1 MIQVFILKIENPDCF
16 WVCIKGGG
24 KFVDN
29 EMDYQKLQSEMNQF
43 YNKSFRCMD
52 EIKPSALEEGQACT
66 VYCQELKSWCRAVVK
81 SIISCTD
88 YYVADCFLV
97 DYAKSLPVKT
107 DRICVA
113 LESFMRLPYRAKK
126 FRLYCT
132 KPVTLRVDYC
142 SDSAEIVPANC
153 WDISAIQYFQNLL
166 NATTQVEAK
175 LCAIENDL
183 FDVYLYVTIKGEK
196 VCVNDDLVAKNFAYY
211 EMNNKMCSTAEDQK
225 KTTANLEPPSKE
237 INPALV
243 FWPMLL
249 QPKEASSFETSAASK
264 DFKKMECKDFR
275 EAVSWNGVSESDV
288 MVPIPTLKQGVTVSV
303 QVDGQTESTLGKTT
317 TKIQEV
323 EKDLCEKNSDLKLLQ
338 FLNPDPLKVAD
349 AQEEMKVL
357 QEINYF
363 IAHLPVVLSNKIEPC
378 SSLETAP
385 LFLALKKELLRNH
398 FLGPSHVQSYSWP
411 AIARGC
417 DSVIICPENDPL
429 LYLLPIITFLQSRS
443 CYISLPVRNGPI
455 ALIVCPGQKKAEL
468 VFELLETYIRCS
480 RPLYPMLLLLGMNK
494 EEIKSVRIPRGC
506 EIMVTTPQSLLRLL
520 ECHSLLFLRLCHLV
534 FDEVDVLFSEASEQ
548 IFNILEYYKKNL
560 NVGEKES
567 APQQIVAVGSQWT
580 KNAEYLTKEFM
591 NDPYIVITA
600 MEEGAIYGKVQQ
612 VVQLCLEHNKM
623 STLLQTLDF
632 TPTDTQKTLIF
643 TSSVEETEIVYKAV
657 MSSSIF
663 CLKMSPEIGFHS
675 DYVIEQWNKCSGTY
689 IVLVVTDDSLPALG
703 ITDAT
708 GVIHFSFPSSPRI
721 FGARLYS
728 MSANFQNPVEKVSSL
743 EKEQAKTRSILL
755 LTEKSACHAVGVL
768 RYLKRTGAN
777 IPPELCDF
785 TSGVLEAKED
795 CKRGRPLCHY
805 LKAYGICKN
814 KERCPDRHRVS
825 LQTDLPRK
833 LTDETLPTAGTVTIL
848 PLFVVDATHY
858 FGRIVAKQEDQYT
871 ALAKEMNQYYKET
884 RNCVSVDTVENLK
897 MYALHKE
904 SSFHRVQVLEVE
916 RKEDSVFCI
925 HIKYIDE
932 GRTANVQNYHL
943 LNLPEEFQDLP
954 PQAVEFIV
962 CRVKPIDNEVEWN
975 PKVTRFINHK
985 IKGEVHEAKIV
996 LALGNTVWVDP
1007 VVRITKLQNLK
1018 TSINE
1023 YNIRSEILSTGL
1035 GVDNPGHIQELQSLF
1050 KDAEIAQEPDLIH
1063 PQKCGTR
1070 EQTTHDSQSILDQAT
1085 CKSQTTEQI
1094 LPSVQNAQESDA
1106 IMSDGP
1112 SHVISR
1118 DNCIEIAERK
1128 KDEAQQPPQEW

>member
-249 QPKEASSFETSAASK
+249 QPKEASSFET
-264 DFKKMECKDFR
+264 CKY
-275 EAVSWNGVSESDV
+275 GKCISEG
-288 MVPIPTLKQGVTVSV
+288 Q
-303 QVDGQTESTLGKTT
+303 GQTGGKQQHMGGVRLHL
-317 TKIQEV
+317 KI
-323 EKDLCEKNSDLKLLQ
+323 KCRK
-338 FLNPDPLKVAD
+338 
-349 AQEEMKVL
+349 
-357 QEINYF
+357 YF
-363 IAHLPVVLSNKIEPC
+363 HWIGSVYCLAHLPVVLSNKIEPC

-728 MSANFQNPVEKVSSL
+728 MSANFQNPVEK
-743 EKEQAKTRSILL
+743 TRSILL

-1050 KDAEIAQEPDLIH
+1050 KDAEIAQEPDLWIDSIMEA
-1063 PQKCGTR
+1063 TALR
-1070 EQTTHDSQSILDQAT
+1070 LEQLSGNTMD
-1085 CKSQTTEQI
+1085 
-1094 LPSVQNAQESDA
+1094 
-1106 IMSDGP
+1106 
-1112 SHVISR
+1112 
-1118 DNCIEIAERK
+1118 
-1128 KDEAQQPPQEW
+1128 